1 MNIFLLSTNIRF
13 FVYSSFAS
21 QCAIFAEHF
30 ALQQKLWGLTFWH
43 VIYGILVNLKFFY
56 HAGTPCVVFCRILEL
71 KNEMVL
77 LEYSEYHYLDDVL
90 SDLKLTP
97 VSLRI

>member
-1 MNIFLLSTNIRF
+1 MALLGPCHVVYYIGHCIIKILFFTVSCRFGFISFFNFL
-13 FVYSSFAS
+13 FV
-21 QCAIFAEHF
+21 
-30 ALQQKLWGLTFWH
+30 LLR
-43 VIYGILVNLKFFY
+43 V
-56 HAGTPCVVFCRILEL
+56 LEL

-97 VSLRI
+97 VSLKSINLSSTSLI